1 MQVQSIGRA
10 SYYVLYHDDSSG
22 FRVVRF
28 IKHKSEL
35 AECFKDFVQLLHAQ
49 TGQLVAVLCS
59 DNDGEY
65 ENNELQIW
73 LRKRGILHETSV
85 RHIPQ
90 QNGVSERDNLTVMEG
105 ANTLLHSN
113 ECLPLTLWAEAV
125 SYVVSILNRALSS
138 TCLIKTQYEA
148 WYGKKPDLSNTRSFG
163 SEFYTLV
170 PTEKKRKL
178 DSKGLLCYFVGN
190 SDTKKGDRFWDPS
203 TGKLNTS
210 RDVTPSRNMYL

>member
-1 MQVQSIGRA
+1 
-10 SYYVLYHDDSSG
+10 
-22 FRVVRF
+22 VRF
-28 IKHKSEL
+28 IKQKSEV

-49 TGQLVAVLCS
+49 TGQLVAVLRS
-59 DNDGEY
+59 ENDGQY

-73 LRKRGILHETSV
+73 LRKRGIRPETYV
-85 RHIPQ
+85 RQTPK
-90 QNGVSERDNLTVMEG
+90 QNGVSERYNRTIMEG
-105 ANTLLHSN
+105 ARTSLHSN
-113 ECLPLTLWAEAV
+113 KCLPLTLWAEAV
-125 SYVVSILNRALSS
+125 RYVVSILNRVLSS
-138 TCLIKTQYEA
+138 TCLIKTPYEA
-148 WYGKKPDLSNTRSFG
+148 CYGKKPDLLNTRSFG